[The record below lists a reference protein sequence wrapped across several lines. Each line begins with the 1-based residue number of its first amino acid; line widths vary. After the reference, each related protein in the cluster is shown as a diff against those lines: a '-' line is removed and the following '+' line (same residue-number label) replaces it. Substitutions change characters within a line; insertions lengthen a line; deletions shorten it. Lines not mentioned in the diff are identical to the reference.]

1 VKPFKRSFAKT
12 PKMTDAEAHTG
23 IAAAGSI
30 KEMGMRKILFEKWDK
45 EAAAGELQ
53 KNPDILTK
61 IYLGVCPFDRIFAF
75 DSVLSR

>member
-1 VKPFKRSFAKT
+1 MNDV
-12 PKMTDAEAHTG
+12 DASQ
-23 IAAAGSI
+23 AAAAAPDMNGGI

-61 IYLGVCPFDRIFAF
+61 IYLGIDPCFKHTNT
-75 DSVLSR
+75 VL

>member
-1 VKPFKRSFAKT
+1 
-12 PKMTDAEAHTG
+12 MTDAEAHAG
-23 IAAAGSI
+23 MAAAGSI

-61 IYLGVCPFDRIFAF
+61 IYLGVCLFDLIYTFLACCEYI
-75 DSVLSR
+75 

>member
-1 VKPFKRSFAKT
+1 
-12 PKMTDAEAHTG
+12 MTDAEALTG

-61 IYLGVCPFDRIFAF
+61 IYLGVRSFDPIITFLLAGSSISENVNK
-75 DSVLSR
+75 DDLKMT

>member
-1 VKPFKRSFAKT
+1 
-12 PKMTDAEAHTG
+12 MTDAEPHSG
-23 IAAAGSI
+23 NAAAGSI

-61 IYLGVCPFDRIFAF
+61 IYLGVY
-75 DSVLSR
+75 S

>member
-1 VKPFKRSFAKT
+1 MHPETQTHNNEKQKT
-12 PKMTDAEAHTG
+12 NHTTMAGETAEG
-23 IAAAGSI
+23 NI

-61 IYLGVCPFDRIFAF
+61 IYLGIGSF
-75 DSVLSR
+75 